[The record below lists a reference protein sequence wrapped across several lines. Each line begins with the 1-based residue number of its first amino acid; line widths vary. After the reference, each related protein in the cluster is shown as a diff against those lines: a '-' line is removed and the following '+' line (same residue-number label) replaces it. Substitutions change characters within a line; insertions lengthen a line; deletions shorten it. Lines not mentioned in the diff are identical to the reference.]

1 VEMIPLTNV
10 LYVMDPELLHHTAI
24 VNNILVIVTV
34 NVEVYCIMMSVMSV
48 EDQELRQEHVTV
60 EEITKIVMENVED

>member
-60 EEITKIVMENVED
+60 EEIMKIVMENVED